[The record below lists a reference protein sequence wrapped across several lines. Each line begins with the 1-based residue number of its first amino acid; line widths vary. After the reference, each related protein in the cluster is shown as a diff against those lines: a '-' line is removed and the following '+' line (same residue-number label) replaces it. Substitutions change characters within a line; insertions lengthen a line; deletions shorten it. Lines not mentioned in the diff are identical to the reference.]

1 MLGVCGTWLLD
12 IARSCVSISG
22 HWEEE
27 RATFCTPQ
35 GRVVRRTYNYRTQV
49 VLAVF
54 MMCFAALALTAVD
67 AINPE

>member
-1 MLGVCGTWLLD
+1 M
-12 IARSCVSISG
+12 SISG
-22 HWEEE
+22 HWAEE